1 MQVQDIVVGTKSL
14 TDVAKPSEIVSLFMD
29 DEELAES
36 VAKRKQAEAH
46 GYVAPSINA
55 VRPRSAFGDGLGGGD
70 DDEDDFFSL
79 AKKPANNEDEDFG
92 DEARSKAVATGAGGE
107 GGNGGAKKK
116 KSGGSKRKAPPG
128 EGGEEGEKKPPAKKK
143 KVKIALGPDGLPI

>member
-1 MQVQDIVVGTKSL
+1 
-14 TDVAKPSEIVSLFMD
+14 MD
-29 DEELAES
+29 DDELAES

-46 GYVAPSINA
+46 GYVAPA
-55 VRPRSAFGDGLGGGD
+55 VIPVKTRSAFGDGLGGLGGD

-92 DEARSKAVATGAGGE
+92 DETGSGPQPSGSNTPDVGGKSNKRKAVGERECSVLTFFRYRALE
-107 GGNGGAKKK
+107 GGNADDEEIAAK
-116 KSGGSKRKAPPG
+116 RVH
-128 EGGEEGEKKPPAKKK
+128 KK